1 MRVFENR
8 GKMFYFHQH
17 YFSAEQ
23 TFAFYVTMAEHES
36 EAKKYLA
43 KMTLKNQNDEIK
55 PLTMIQDVI
64 SMDSAPSNIDA
75 VLASES
81 VMFIHYK
88 TMSRFMKL
96 SKETKEGKD
105 TFKSYIQAT
114 VDIISN

>member
-1 MRVFENR
+1 
-8 GKMFYFHQH
+8 
-17 YFSAEQ
+17 
-23 TFAFYVTMAEHES
+23 MAEHES
-36 EAKKYLA
+36 ETQKYLA
-43 KMTLKNQNDEIK
+43 KMTLKNQNDERK

-96 SKETKEGKD
+96 SKETKDGKD
-105 TFKSYIQAT
+105 TFQAT